1 MRMQKT
7 NTFSLNSPISQKVKK
22 HVTTDDLLKKARTTI
37 EAGKKEEGV
46 KQLIQTA
53 DQFAIDS
60 EYEKAAKIYEE
71 AALIYKNLYD
81 AEECF
86 KTFDKATL
94 MLVRLPQEEEV
105 YSELVRLNTAAAK
118 IAEAATEYKKAADFY
133 FRAKDFA
140 MTDDVKQ
147 NLNIKAADA
156 LENIADAREEEEN
169 FADAIGLL
177 RKVSRLYYSA
187 DDTELGE
194 RINSRAVK
202 LAQRWAELSKKKGD
216 FLSAGNALAEAAQI
230 MQSRGESPEATR
242 TMMEAGELYE
252 AANLFEKA
260 GNIYDAAQEA
270 YKLQRLTSARNQA
283 LSKAAE
289 AYMKM
294 DGKPEAVAPLLV
306 KGGNMFQELGRVMK
320 TKWAFKRA
328 SEMFEELA
336 KKAESENDVESEKKY
351 LRYQAMCLKNWG
363 HEERAEQIYNEVR
376 EYYLDQASK
385 RSEEG
390 DKELQALALEEAAEV
405 FSESG
410 QDEEGRKLIEQA
422 IDLYIELAD
431 ASSVSDDHET
441 SSKLYSKAADC
452 AMKLGD
458 FERNE
463 SFHWMA
469 SEKAEKAAVF
479 YKELEVPELA
489 TIWTRTA
496 GTEALLTNSEKM
508 AEKSIELLTKSAEGF
523 KAANEI
529 NEAFEDLFAVF
540 EARFLH
546 YPTKRR
552 PIRTTIKLMAE
563 LTMMHQD
570 DTTSALLSIVRALND
585 GNHIGALL
593 MLQENEE
600 DLLAKSG
607 RIRKLIAQSK
617 IERTTK

>member
-1 MRMQKT
+1 MT
-7 NTFSLNSPISQKVKK
+7 SDEF
-22 HVTTDDLLKKARTTI
+22 LKKARAAI
-37 EAGKKEEGV
+37 EEKKKEEGV
-46 KQLIQTA
+46 KLLIQAA
-53 DQFAIDS
+53 DQLANDT
-60 EYEKAAKIYEE
+60 EYERAAKVYEE
-71 AALIYKNLYD
+71 AALVYKDLYD
-81 AEECF
+81 ADECF

-94 MLVRLPQEEEV
+94 MLVRLPQEGDV
-105 YSELVRLNTAAAK
+105 YSELVRLNTSAGK
-118 IAEAATEYKKAADFY
+118 IAEDATEYKKAADFY

-147 NLNIKAADA
+147 NLNVRAADA

-169 FADAIGLL
+169 FAEAIGLL

-187 DDTELGE
+187 DDDELGE
-194 RINSRAVK
+194 RINNRAVR
-202 LAQRWAELSKKKGD
+202 LAQKWARLSKEKGD
-216 FLSAGNALAEAAQI
+216 FLSAGNALAEASQI

-283 LSKAAE
+283 LFKAAE

-294 DGKPEAVAPLLV
+294 EGKAEAVAPLLV

-336 KKAESENDVESEKKY
+336 KKSETEKDVESEKKY
-351 LRYQAMCLKNWG
+351 LRFQAMCLRNWG

-376 EYYLDQASK
+376 EYYLGQASE
-385 RSEEG
+385 RSKEG
-390 DKELQALALEEAAEV
+390 DTELQALALEEAAEV
-405 FSESG
+405 FTESG
-410 QDEEGRKLIEQA
+410 QDDESRKLIEQA
-422 IDLYIELAD
+422 IELYVELAE
-431 ASSVSDDHET
+431 ASAKTDDHET
-441 SSKLYSKAADC
+441 SSKQYSKAADC
-452 AMKLGD
+452 AMKLED
-458 FERNE
+458 SDRNKI
-463 SFHWMA
+463 FHGMA
-469 SEKAEKAAVF
+469 SEKAEKAAA
-479 YKELEVPELA
+479 YYQELGVPELA

-496 GTEALLTNSEKM
+496 GTEALQTNSMKMTEK
-508 AEKSIELLTKSAEGF
+508 AIELLAKSAEGF
-523 KAANEI
+523 KEQNEI
-529 NEAFEDLFAVF
+529 SEAFEDLFAVF
-540 EARFLH
+540 EARFMF
-546 YPTKRR
+546 YPKKRR
-552 PIRTTIKLMAE
+552 PIKATIKLMAE

-570 DTTSALLSIVRALND
+570 DTMSDLLSIVRAMNE

-600 DLLAKSG
+600 DLLAKAD
-607 RIRKLIAQSK
+607 RIRKMIAQSK

>member
-1 MRMQKT
+1 MT
-7 NTFSLNSPISQKVKK
+7 S
-22 HVTTDDLLKKARTTI
+22 DELLKKARTAI
-37 EAGKKEEGV
+37 EEKKKEEGV
-46 KQLIQTA
+46 KLLIQAA
-53 DQFAIDS
+53 DQLANDT
-60 EYEKAAKIYEE
+60 EYERAAKVYEE
-71 AALIYKNLYD
+71 AALVYKDLYD
-81 AEECF
+81 ADECF

-94 MLVRLPQEEEV
+94 MLVRLPQEGDV
-105 YSELVRLNTAAAK
+105 YSELVRLNTSAGK

-147 NLNIKAADA
+147 NLNVRAADA

-169 FADAIGLL
+169 FAEAIGLL

-187 DDTELGE
+187 DDDELGE
-194 RINSRAVK
+194 RINNRAVR
-202 LAQRWAELSKKKGD
+202 LAQKWARLSKEKGD
-216 FLSAGNALAEAAQI
+216 FLSAGNALAEASQI

-283 LSKAAE
+283 LFKAAE

-294 DGKPEAVAPLLV
+294 EGKSEAVAPLLV

-336 KKAESENDVESEKKY
+336 KKSKTEKDVESEKKY
-351 LRYQAMCLKNWG
+351 LRFQAMCLRNWG

-376 EYYLDQASK
+376 EYYLGQASE
-385 RSEEG
+385 RSKEG
-390 DKELQALALEEAAEV
+390 DTELQALALEEAAEV
-405 FSESG
+405 FTESG
-410 QDEEGRKLIEQA
+410 QDDESRKLIEQA
-422 IDLYIELAD
+422 IELYVELAE
-431 ASSVSDDHET
+431 ASAKADDHET
-441 SSKLYSKAADC
+441 SSKQYSKAADC
-452 AMKLGD
+452 AMRLED
-458 FERNE
+458 SDRNRI
-463 SFHWMA
+463 FHGMA
-469 SEKAEKAAVF
+469 SEKAEKAAA
-479 YKELEVPELA
+479 YYQELGVPELA

-496 GTEALLTNSEKM
+496 GTEALQTNSMKMVEK
-508 AEKSIELLTKSAEGF
+508 AIELLTKSAEGF
-523 KAANEI
+523 KEQNEI
-529 NEAFEDLFAVF
+529 NEAFEDLFTVF
-540 EARFLH
+540 EARFMF

-552 PIRTTIKLMAE
+552 PIKDTIKMMAE

-570 DTTSALLSIVRALND
+570 DTMSDLLSIVRATND

-600 DLLAKSG
+600 DLLAKAD

-617 IERTTK
+617 IERATK

>member
-1 MRMQKT
+1 MT
-7 NTFSLNSPISQKVKK
+7 S
-22 HVTTDDLLKKARTTI
+22 DELLKKARTAI
-37 EAGKKEEGV
+37 EGKKKEEGV
-46 KQLIQTA
+46 KLLIQAA
-53 DQFAIDS
+53 DQLANET
-60 EYEKAAKIYEE
+60 EYEHAAKIYEE
-71 AALIYKNLYD
+71 AALIYKDIYD
-81 AEECF
+81 ADECF

-94 MLVRLPQEEEV
+94 MLVRLPQEGEV
-105 YSELVRLNTAAAK
+105 YSELVRLNTAAGK

-156 LENIADAREEEEN
+156 LENIADVREEEEN
-169 FADAIGLL
+169 FAEAIGLL

-187 DDTELGE
+187 DDTELGA

-202 LAQRWAELSKKKGD
+202 IAQRWAKLSKEKGD
-216 FLSAGNALAEAAQI
+216 LLSAGNALAEASQI

-283 LSKAAE
+283 MFKAAE

-294 DGKPEAVAPLLV
+294 EGKPEAVAPLLV
-306 KGGNMFQELGRVMK
+306 KGGNMYHELGRVMK

-336 KKAESENDVESEKKY
+336 KKSKQEKDVESEKKY
-351 LRYQAMCLKNWG
+351 LRFQAMCLRNWG

-376 EYYLDQASK
+376 EYYLGQASE
-385 RSEEG
+385 RSSEG
-390 DKELQALALEEAAEV
+390 DKELQAVSLEEAAEV

-410 QDEEGRKLIEQA
+410 QDDESRKLIEQA
-422 IDLYIELAD
+422 IGLYIELAEI
-431 ASSVSDDHET
+431 SSESDDHET
-441 SSKLYSKAADC
+441 SSKQYSKAADC
-452 AMKLGD
+452 AAKLD
-458 FERNE
+458 DSERSE
-463 SFHWMA
+463 SFHWKA
-469 SEKAEKAAVF
+469 SEKAEKAAEY
-479 YKELEVPELA
+479 YKELDVPELV

-496 GTEALLTNSEKM
+496 GTEALLTNSQKMTEK
-508 AEKSIELLTKSAEGF
+508 AIELLTISAEGF
-523 KAANEI
+523 KEINEI

-540 EARFLH
+540 ETRFLF
-546 YPTKRR
+546 YPKKRR
-552 PIRTTIKLMAE
+552 PIKATIKLMAE
-563 LTMMHQD
+563 LTMMKQD
-570 DTTSALLSIVRALND
+570 ESMSDLLSIIRAMND

-600 DLLAKSG
+600 DLLTKVD

-617 IERTTK
+617 IERATK

>member
-1 MRMQKT
+1 MT
-7 NTFSLNSPISQKVKK
+7 SDEF
-22 HVTTDDLLKKARTTI
+22 LKKARKTL
-37 EAGKKEEGV
+37 EEGKKEEGV
-46 KQLIQTA
+46 KQLIQAA
-53 DQFAIDS
+53 DQLASDT

-71 AALIYKNLYD
+71 AAIIYKDLYD
-81 AEECF
+81 ADECF

-94 MLVRLPQEEEV
+94 MLVRLPQDDDV
-105 YSELVRLNTAAAK
+105 YTELVRLNTAAAK
-118 IAEAATEYKKAADFY
+118 IADAATEYKKAADFY

-140 MTDDVKQ
+140 MSDDVKQ
-147 NLNIKAADA
+147 SLNIRAADA
-156 LENIADAREEEEN
+156 LENIADAKEEEEN
-169 FADAIGLL
+169 YGDAIALL
-177 RKVSRLYYSA
+177 RKVSRLYFSAA
-187 DDTELGE
+187 DDELGE

-202 LAQRWAELSKKKGD
+202 IAQHWADISKIKGD

-283 LSKAAE
+283 MFKAAE

-294 DGKPEAVAPLLV
+294 EGNPEAVAPLLV
-306 KGGNMFQELGRVMK
+306 KGGNMFRDLGRVMK

-336 KKAESENDVESEKKY
+336 KKAESGNDVESEKKY
-351 LRYQAMCLKNWG
+351 LRFQAMCLRNWG

-385 RSEEG
+385 QSEGG

-405 FSESG
+405 FAESG
-410 QDEEGRKLIEQA
+410 QQDESKKLVEQSIE
-422 IDLYIELAD
+422 LYIELAD
-431 ASSVSDDHET
+431 AAAVSEDPET

-452 AMKLGD
+452 ARKLED
-458 FERNE
+458 TERNE

-469 SEKAEKAAVF
+469 SEKAEKAAEY
-479 YKELEVPELA
+479 YKELGVPELS

-496 GTEALLTNSEKM
+496 GLEALMTNSQKM
-508 AEKSIELLTKSAEGF
+508 AEKAIDLLTKSAEGF
-523 KAANEI
+523 KIANEL
-529 NEAFEDLFAVF
+529 NESFEDLFTVF
-540 EARFLH
+540 EVRFLY
-546 YPTKRR
+546 YPEKRR
-552 PIRTTIKLMAE
+552 PIKATIKQMAE
-563 LTMMHQD
+563 ISMMCQD
-570 DTTSALLSIVRALND
+570 DSISALLSIVRAMNE

-600 DLLAKSG
+600 DLLAKAD

-617 IERTTK
+617 VVRPTK

>member
-1 MRMQKT
+1 V
-7 NTFSLNSPISQKVKK
+7 NS
-22 HVTTDDLLKKARTTI
+22 DEFLKKARKTL
-37 EAGKKEEGV
+37 EEGKKEEGV
-46 KQLIQTA
+46 KQLIQAA
-53 DQFAIDS
+53 DQLANDT

-71 AALIYKNLYD
+71 AAILYKDLYD

-94 MLVRLPQEEEV
+94 MLVRLPQDDDV
-105 YSELVRLNTAAAK
+105 YTELVRLNTAAAK

-140 MTDDVKQ
+140 MSDDVKQ
-147 NLNIKAADA
+147 SLNIRAADA
-156 LENIADAREEEEN
+156 LENIADIKEEEEN
-169 FADAIGLL
+169 YGDAIGLL
-177 RKVSRLYYSA
+177 RKVSRLYFSA
-187 DDTELGE
+187 DDIELGD

-202 LAQRWAELSKKKGD
+202 IAHRWAEISKKKGD

-230 MQSRGESPEATR
+230 MQTRGESPEATR

-283 LSKAAE
+283 QYKAAE

-294 DGKPEAVAPLLV
+294 EGKPEAVAPLLV
-306 KGGNMFQELGRVMK
+306 KAGNMFHELGRVMK
-320 TKWAFKRA
+320 EKWAFKRA

-351 LRYQAMCLKNWG
+351 LRYQAMCLRNWG
-363 HEERAEQIYNEVR
+363 HAERAEQIYNEVR
-376 EYYLDQASK
+376 EYYLDQASEQSK
-385 RSEEG
+385 SG

-405 FSESG
+405 FAESG
-410 QDEEGRKLIEQA
+410 QQDESRKLIEQS
-422 IDLYIELAD
+422 IELYIELAD
-431 ASSVSDDHET
+431 AAAVSEDPET
-441 SSKLYSKAADC
+441 SSKLCSKAADC
-452 AMKLGD
+452 AVKLED
-458 FERNE
+458 TERNE

-469 SEKAEKAAVF
+469 SEKAEKAAEF
-479 YKELEVPELA
+479 YKELGVPELT

-496 GTEALLTNSEKM
+496 GLEALQTNSQKM
-508 AEKSIELLTKSAEGF
+508 AEKAIDLLTKSAEGF
-523 KAANEI
+523 KEANEL

-540 EARFLH
+540 EAKFLY
-546 YPTKRR
+546 YPSLRR
-552 PIRTTIKLMAE
+552 PIRTTIKQMAE
-563 LTMMHQD
+563 ISMMIQD
-570 DTTSALLSIVRALND
+570 DSLSALLSIVRAMND

-600 DLLAKSG
+600 DLLAKAG
-607 RIRKLIAQSK
+607 RIRKLIAQCKVVRST
-617 IERTTK
+617 R

>member
-7 NTFSLNSPISQKVKK
+7 NTLSLKIPLQLKVKQN
-22 HVTTDDLLKKARTTI
+22 VTADELLKKARTTI

-46 KQLIQTA
+46 KQLIQAA
-53 DQFAIDS
+53 DQLANDS
-60 EYEKAAKIYEE
+60 DYGKAAKIYEE
-71 AALIYKNLYD
+71 AALIFKNLYD
-81 AEECF
+81 ADECF

-94 MLVRLPQEEEV
+94 MLVRLPQEGEV

-140 MTDDVKQ
+140 MTDDVKR

-156 LENIADAREEEEN
+156 LENIADAREEEGN
-169 FADAIGLL
+169 FAEAIGIL
-177 RKVSRLYYSA
+177 RKVSRLYFSA
-187 DDTELGE
+187 DDIELGE

-202 LAQRWAELSKKKGD
+202 LAQRWAELSRKKGD
-216 FLSAGNALAEAAQI
+216 YLSAGNALAEAAQI
-230 MQSRGESPEATR
+230 MQARGESPEATR

-252 AANLFEKA
+252 AANLYEKA

-283 LSKAAE
+283 LSNAAE

-351 LRYQAMCLKNWG
+351 LRFQAMCLRNWG
-363 HEERAEQIYNEVR
+363 HEDRAEQIYNEVR

-390 DKELQALALEEAAEV
+390 DKDLQALALEEAAEV
-405 FSESG
+405 FTESG
-410 QDEEGRKLIEQA
+410 KDKESRKLIEQA

-458 FERNE
+458 AERNE

-469 SEKAEKAAVF
+469 CEKAEKAAEF
-479 YKELEVPELA
+479 YKELGVPELA

-496 GTEALLTNSEKM
+496 GTEALLANSEKM
-508 AEKSIELLTKSAEGF
+508 AEKSIQLLTKSSEGF
-523 KAANEI
+523 KEANEF

-540 EARFLH
+540 EAMFLY
-546 YPTKRR
+546 YPSKRR
-552 PIRTTIKLMAE
+552 PIKDTIKSMAE

-570 DTTSALLSIVRALND
+570 DIMSALLSIVRALND

-600 DLLAKSG
+600 DLLAKSD

-617 IERTTK
+617 KERATK

>member
-1 MRMQKT
+1 MT
-7 NTFSLNSPISQKVKK
+7 S
-22 HVTTDDLLKKARTTI
+22 DELLKKARIAI
-37 EAGKKEEGV
+37 EEGKKEEGV
-46 KQLIQTA
+46 GQLIQAA
-53 DQFAIDS
+53 DKFVSDT
-60 EYEKAAKIYEE
+60 EFEKAAKVYEE
-71 AALIYKNLYD
+71 AALLYKDLYD
-81 AEECF
+81 ADECF

-94 MLVRLPQEEEV
+94 MLVRLPQDDDV
-105 YSELVRLNTAAAK
+105 YTELVRVNSVAAK

-140 MTDDVKQ
+140 MSDDVKQ
-147 NLNIKAADA
+147 SLNIRAADA
-156 LENIADAREEEEN
+156 LENIADAKEEEEN

-187 DDTELGE
+187 DDDELGE
-194 RINSRAVK
+194 RINSRAIK
-202 LAQRWAELSKKKGD
+202 IAQHWAKISKEKGD
-216 FLSAGNALAEAAQI
+216 YLSAGNALAEAAQI
-230 MQSRGESPEATR
+230 MQASGESPDATR

-283 LSKAAE
+283 LFKAAE

-294 DGKPEAVAPLLV
+294 DGNPEAVAPLLV
-306 KGGNMFQELGRVMK
+306 KSGNMFQELGRVMK

-336 KKAESENDVESEKKY
+336 KNAEKAHDVESEKKY
-351 LRYQAMCLKNWG
+351 LRFQAMCLRNWG

-376 EYYLDQASK
+376 EYYLNQAST
-385 RSEEG
+385 RSGEG

-405 FSESG
+405 FTESG
-410 QDEEGRKLIEQA
+410 QDDESKKLIEQA

-452 AMKLGD
+452 AVKLGD
-458 FERNE
+458 IERNE

-469 SEKAEKAAVF
+469 SEKAEKAAEL
-479 YKELEVPELA
+479 YKELGVPELA

-496 GTEALLTNSEKM
+496 GTEALLTNSQKM
-508 AEKSIELLTKSAEGF
+508 AEKAIEQLTKSAEGF
-523 KAANEI
+523 KEANEI
-529 NEAFEDLFAVF
+529 IEAFEDLFSVF
-540 EARFLH
+540 EARFLY

-552 PIRTTIKLMAE
+552 SIKSTIKLMAE
-563 LTMMHQD
+563 LTMMKQD
-570 DTTSALLSIVRALND
+570 DSMSALLSIVRAINE

-600 DLLAKSG
+600 DLLAKVD
-607 RIRKLIAQSK
+607 RVQKLITQSK
-617 IERTTK
+617 KERATK

>member
-1 MRMQKT
+1 
-7 NTFSLNSPISQKVKK
+7 
-22 HVTTDDLLKKARTTI
+22 VTSDELLKKARTAI
-37 EAGKKEEGV
+37 EEKKKEEGV
-46 KQLIQTA
+46 KLLIQAA
-53 DQFAIDS
+53 DQLANDT
-60 EYEKAAKIYEE
+60 EYERAAKVYEE
-71 AALIYKNLYD
+71 AALVYKDLYD
-81 AEECF
+81 ADECF

-94 MLVRLPQEEEV
+94 MLVRLPQEGDV
-105 YSELVRLNTAAAK
+105 YSELVRLNTSAGK

-147 NLNIKAADA
+147 NLNVRAADA

-169 FADAIGLL
+169 FAEAIGLL

-187 DDTELGE
+187 DDDELGE
-194 RINSRAVK
+194 RINNRAVR
-202 LAQRWAELSKKKGD
+202 LAQKWARLSKEKGD
-216 FLSAGNALAEAAQI
+216 FLSAGNALAEASQI

-283 LSKAAE
+283 LFKAAE

-294 DGKPEAVAPLLV
+294 EGKSEAVAPLLV

-336 KKAESENDVESEKKY
+336 KKSKTEKDVESEKKY
-351 LRYQAMCLKNWG
+351 LRFQAMCLRNWG

-376 EYYLDQASK
+376 EYYLGQASE
-385 RSEEG
+385 RSKEG
-390 DKELQALALEEAAEV
+390 DTELQALALEEAAEV
-405 FSESG
+405 FTESG
-410 QDEEGRKLIEQA
+410 QDDESRKLIEQA
-422 IDLYIELAD
+422 IELYVELAE
-431 ASSVSDDHET
+431 ASAKADDHET
-441 SSKLYSKAADC
+441 SSKQYSKAADC
-452 AMKLGD
+452 AMRLED
-458 FERNE
+458 SDRNRI
-463 SFHWMA
+463 FHGMA
-469 SEKAEKAAVF
+469 SEKAEKAAA
-479 YKELEVPELA
+479 YYQELGVPELA

-496 GTEALLTNSEKM
+496 GTEALQTNSMKMVEK
-508 AEKSIELLTKSAEGF
+508 AIELLTKSAEGF
-523 KAANEI
+523 KEQNEI
-529 NEAFEDLFAVF
+529 NEAFEDLFTVF
-540 EARFLH
+540 EARFMF

-552 PIRTTIKLMAE
+552 PIKDTIKMMAE

-570 DTTSALLSIVRALND
+570 DTMSDLLSIVRATND

-600 DLLAKSG
+600 DLLAKAD

-617 IERTTK
+617 IERATK